1 MLFDALPERMSSRN
15 PASTKKKEYHQLLGK
30 KTKRENTTI
39 SESVRDVQ
47 KENNGGTCIFK
58 LEKGK
63 YYGPH
68 RIIYPPL
75 SLPEH

>member
-1 MLFDALPERMSSRN
+1 MFRAKADQYDLECCFDKE
-15 PASTKKKEYHQLLGK
+15 KEYHQHLGEK
-30 KTKRENTTI
+30 KKNWENTTI

-47 KENNGGTCIFK
+47 KENNGGICIFK

>member
-1 MLFDALPERMSSRN
+1 MFRAKADQYDLEYCFDKE
-15 PASTKKKEYHQLLGK
+15 KEYHRLLGK

-47 KENNGGTCIFK
+47 KENNGGPCTFK

-63 YYGPH
+63 SYGLVALFTH
-68 RIIYPPL
+68 
-75 SLPEH
+75 H